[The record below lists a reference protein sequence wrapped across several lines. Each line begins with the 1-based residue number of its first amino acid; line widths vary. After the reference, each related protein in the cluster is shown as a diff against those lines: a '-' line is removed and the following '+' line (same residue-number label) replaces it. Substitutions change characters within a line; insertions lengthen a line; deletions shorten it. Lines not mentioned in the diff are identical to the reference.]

1 MIKYTTKGPGDE
13 ETWPPCYGHQNDPR
27 TEDLFSEGEGDEEL
41 DEIDDNLQG
50 AFDWGQDD
58 EDINDFDHEPSYN

>member
-41 DEIDDNLQG
+41 DETDDNLQES
-50 AFDWGQDD
+50 FDWDQDD
-58 EDINDFDHEPSYN
+58 DDFDHEPSYN